1 MALRGP
7 RSPPSPEALGLLQSP
22 GAQPTRKQVR
32 PAPRGPRLWAVPP
45 EAFPDY
51 PRFPE
56 RVPHGSLRGAEP
68 VVREGLKHI
77 SEECVFIY
85 CQVGE
90 KPYWKD
96 PNNDFKTNLKITAVP
111 TLLKYGTPQKLVESE
126 CLQANLV
133 EMLFTED

>member
-1 MALRGP
+1 MALRSL
-7 RSPPSPEALGLLQSP
+7 RSPPSPQAFGLLQSP

-45 EAFPDY
+45 GLSSLDY

-56 RVPHGSLRGAEP
+56 RVPHGPLRG
-68 VVREGLKHI
+68 G
-77 SEECVFIY
+77 ECVRLRGLHPG
-85 CQVGE
+85 CGAAQS
-90 KPYWKD
+90 WKD